1 MEKVRLMAL
10 GGLDEDGK
18 NMYCIEIG
26 DDIFVV
32 DAGLKYPD
40 NQQLGVN
47 YVIPDFSYLIENK
60 DRVKAIFITH
70 GHDDVMMALSHVLK
84 EADFDVYA
92 TALTAKIVEDEF
104 PKNSK
109 KRVKVLRRN
118 DKININGHIIH
129 TFPVMMSIADGVGLI
144 FETEQG
150 SIVYTSEF
158 IIDYDTG
165 IDAFSMDLNSIIKIG
180 EHNVLC
186 LMSESVGAN
195 KPGYTAP
202 KHKISDLIET
212 HFENTDTR
220 VIITLYKQNLYR
232 IIEVLELAK
241 KYKRKVFFHNP
252 DHLKLLKYV
261 EDLGYYK
268 IPVNTIV
275 PAKDFN
281 NDMTDIVCV
290 VSGSGKKVFRKLNNI
305 AIGEDKFIELKKE
318 DLVIIAS
325 PVVPG
330 TEKEASF
337 MENDLY
343 KADVRVVKLKKNELL
358 SMHASKEDLKTMLYM
373 VKPKYYLPVK
383 GQYADLV
390 NNADVAVEM
399 GYTPDK
405 IIILDNG
412 QFATFENQKLTSTR
426 DQLDLE
432 EILIDGSDGADVSG
446 MVLRDRETLSTD
458 GTIVAG
464 IVLDFKTKALIGGPD
479 VQSRG
484 VIYLKDA
491 ENLLNEI
498 GNILVNVVK
507 EQVADNNYD
516 NMAARMEARERISAY
531 VLKNTGKRPMILP
544 AIVEVN
550 VENSNGEKE

>member
-40 NQQLGVN
+40 NQQLGVE
-47 YVIPDFSYLIENK
+47 YVIPDYSYLIKNK
-60 DRVKAIFITH
+60 ERVKAIFITH
-70 GHDDVMMALSHVLK
+70 GHDDVMMALSHILK
-84 EADFDVYA
+84 EADFGVYA
-92 TALTAKIVEDEF
+92 APLTAKILEDEF
-104 PKNSK
+104 PKKSK
-109 KRVKVLRRN
+109 KRVKVIRRN
-118 DKININGHIIH
+118 AKLNIAGHVIH
-129 TFPVMMSIADGVGLI
+129 TFPVMMSIADGIGLI
-144 FETEQG
+144 FETGQG
-150 SIVYTSEF
+150 SIVFTSEF
-158 IIDYDTG
+158 IIDYDLTF
-165 IDAFSMDLNSIIKIG
+165 DAFSMDLSTITKIG

-186 LMSESVGAN
+186 LMSESVGSSMS
-195 KPGYTAP
+195 GYTSP
-202 KHKISDLIET
+202 RHRISDQIET
-212 HFENTDTR
+212 YIENLEGR

-232 IIEVLELAK
+232 IIEVLEMAR

-261 EDLGYYK
+261 EELGYYR
-268 IPVNTIV
+268 IPANTIV
-275 PAKDFN
+275 TAKDFS
-281 NDMTDIVCV
+281 NDMDNIICV
-290 VSGSGKKVFRKLNNI
+290 VSGSGKKVFRKFNVI
-305 AIGEDKFIELKKE
+305 CIGEDKILQLKKN

-330 TEKEASF
+330 TEKEASN

-343 KADVRVVKLKKNELL
+343 KADVKVVKLKKSQLL
-358 SMHASKEDLKTMLYM
+358 SMHASKEDLKMMLYL

-383 GQYADLV
+383 GQYNDLI
-390 NNADVAVEM
+390 NNADIAIEM

-426 DQLDLE
+426 DIIPLE
-432 EILIDGSDGADVSG
+432 EVLIDGSDGGDVSG

-458 GTIVAG
+458 GTIIAG

-498 GNILVNVVK
+498 GNILVDTVK
-507 EQVADNNYD
+507 EEVADGRYD
-516 NMAARMEARERISAY
+516 NI
-531 VLKNTGKRPMILP
+531 
-544 AIVEVN
+544 
-550 VENSNGEKE
+550 

>member
-1 MEKVRLMAL
+1 MENVRLMAL

-18 NMYCIEIG
+18 NMYCIELG
-26 DDIFVV
+26 NDIFVV

-47 YVIPDFSYLIENK
+47 YIIPDFSYLIENK
-60 DRVKAIFITH
+60 DRVKGIFITH
-70 GHDDVMMALSHVLK
+70 GHDDVMMAVSHILK

-92 TALTAKIVEDEF
+92 TALTAKIIEDEF

-118 DKININGHIIH
+118 DKININGHIIR
-129 TFPVMMSIADGVGLI
+129 TFPVVMSIADGIGLI
-144 FETEQG
+144 FESEQG

-158 IIDYDTG
+158 IIDYDNQN
-165 IDAFSMDLNSIIKIG
+165 DAFSMDLNNIIRIG

-186 LMSESVGAN
+186 LLAESVSAN
-195 KPGYTAP
+195 KEGYTAP
-202 KHKISDLIET
+202 RHKISEHIET
-212 HFENTDTR
+212 YIENLQSR
-220 VIITLYKQNLYR
+220 MIISLYKQNLYR
-232 IIEVLELAK
+232 IIEILQLAK

-252 DHLKLLKYV
+252 DHLRLLKYV
-261 EDLGYYK
+261 EDLGYYQ
-268 IPVNTIV
+268 IPSNVIVNY
-275 PAKDFN
+275 KDFN
-281 NDMTDIVCV
+281 NDMDNVICI

-305 AIGEDKFIELKKE
+305 CIGEDRILSLRKD

-330 TEKEASF
+330 TEKEASE

-343 KADVRVVKLKKNELL
+343 KSDVKVIKLNKKDLL

-383 GQYADLV
+383 GQYADLI
-390 NNADVAVEM
+390 NNADLAVEM
-399 GYTPDK
+399 GYTPDR

-412 QFATFENQKLTSTR
+412 QFASFENQKLHSTR
-426 DQLDLE
+426 EHLE
-432 EILIDGSDGADVSG
+432 LNEILIDGSDGTDVSG
-446 MVLRDRETLSTD
+446 MVLKDRETLSTD
-458 GTIVAG
+458 GVIVAG
-464 IVLDFKTKALIGGPD
+464 IVLDFKTKELIGGPD

-491 ENLLNEI
+491 ESLLNEI
-498 GNILVNVVK
+498 GNMLVNVVK
-507 EQVADNNYD
+507 EQLEANCYNN
-516 NMAARMEARERISAY
+516 MSARQVARERISNF
-531 VLKNTGKRPMILP
+531 VLKNTGKHPMILP

-550 VENSNGEKE
+550 VENENG

>member
-18 NMYCIEIG
+18 NMSCIEIG

-32 DAGLKYPD
+32 EAGLKYPE
-40 NQQLGVN
+40 NQQLGIN
-47 YVIPDFSYLIENK
+47 YIIPDFSYLIENK
-60 DRVKAIFITH
+60 DRVKGVFITH
-70 GHDDVMMALSHVLK
+70 GHDDVMMAISHILK

-92 TALTAKIVEDEF
+92 TALTAKIIEDEF

-109 KRVKVLRRN
+109 KRVRVLRRN
-118 DKININGHIIH
+118 EKLNINGHIIH
-129 TFPVMMSIADGVGLI
+129 AFPVMMSIADGIGLI

-158 IIDYDTG
+158 IIDYDTSF
-165 IDAFSMDLNSIIKIG
+165 DAFSMDLSSIIRIG

-186 LMSESVGAN
+186 LIAESVGAN

-202 KHKISDLIET
+202 KHKITDHIET
-212 HFENTDTR
+212 YFENLEGR
-220 VIITLYKQNLYR
+220 MIISLYKQNLYR
-232 IIEVLELAK
+232 VIEVLELAK
-241 KYKRKVFFHNP
+241 KYKKKVFFHNP

-261 EDLGYYK
+261 DDLGYYK
-268 IPVNTIV
+268 MPFNTIITEK
-275 PAKDFN
+275 AFN
-281 NDMTDIVCV
+281 NDLNNIICV
-290 VSGSGKKVFRKLNNI
+290 VSGSGKKVFRKLHSI
-305 AIGEDKFIELKKE
+305 CVGEDKIMSLRKD

-325 PVVPG
+325 PIVPG
-330 TEKEASF
+330 TEKDASN

-343 KADVRVVKLKKNELL
+343 KSDVRIVKLKKSDLL

-383 GQYADLV
+383 GQYADLI

-412 QFATFENQKLTSTR
+412 QFACFENQKLVSTR
-426 DQLDLE
+426 DYLE
-432 EILIDGSDGADVSG
+432 LNEVLIDGSDGTDVSG
-446 MVLRDRETLSTD
+446 MVLKDRETLSTD
-458 GTIVAG
+458 GAIVAG

-491 ENLLNEI
+491 ESLLNEI
-498 GNILVNVVK
+498 GNILVNTVK
-507 EQVADNNYD
+507 EQVEANCYNNM
-516 NMAARMEARERISAY
+516 NARVEARDRIAAF
-531 VLKNTGKRPMILP
+531 VLKNTGKKPMILP

-550 VENSNGEKE
+550 VENENA

>member
-1 MEKVRLMAL
+1 MEKIRLMAL

-18 NMYCIEIG
+18 NMYCIEIN

-47 YVIPDFSYLIENK
+47 YIIPDFSYLIENK

-70 GHDDVMMALSHVLK
+70 GHDDVMMAISHILK

-92 TALTAKIVEDEF
+92 TALTARIIEDEF

-109 KRVKVLRRN
+109 KRVKVIRRN
-118 DKININGHIIH
+118 EKLNINGHIIH
-129 TFPVMMSIADGVGLI
+129 TFPVMMSIADGIGLI

-158 IIDYDTG
+158 IIDYDMNF
-165 IDAFSMDLNSIIKIG
+165 DAFAMDLNTIIRIG

-202 KHKISDLIET
+202 NHKISDHIET
-212 HFENTDTR
+212 YIENLNTR

-252 DHLKLLKYV
+252 DHLKLLKHV

-268 IPVNTIV
+268 IPLNTIITS
-275 PAKDFN
+275 KEFN
-281 NDMTDIVCV
+281 NDLDNVICV

-305 AIGEDKFIELKKE
+305 CIGEDKILSLRKD

-330 TEKEASF
+330 TEKEASN

-343 KADVRVVKLKKNELL
+343 KADVKVIKLNKGQLL

-383 GQYADLV
+383 GQYSDLV

-412 QFATFENQKLTSTR
+412 QFATFENQKLYSTR
-426 DQLDLE
+426 DQLELN
-432 EILIDGSDGADVSG
+432 EILIDGSDGTDVSG
-446 MVLRDRETLSTD
+446 MVLKDRETLSTD
-458 GTIVAG
+458 GAIVAG

-498 GNILVNVVK
+498 GNILVNTVK
-507 EQVADNNYD
+507 EEVEADCYNN
-516 NMAARMEARERISAY
+516 MTARVEARDRIAAY
-531 VLKNTGKRPMILP
+531 VLKHTGKRPMILP

-550 VENSNGEKE
+550 VENNNG

>member
-1 MEKVRLMAL
+1 MEKIRLMAL

-18 NMYCIEIG
+18 NMYCIEIN

-47 YVIPDFSYLIENK
+47 YIIPDFSYLIENK

-70 GHDDVMMALSHVLK
+70 GHDDVMMAISHILK

-92 TALTAKIVEDEF
+92 TALTARIIEDEF

-109 KRVKVLRRN
+109 KRVKVIRRN
-118 DKININGHIIH
+118 EKLNINGHIIH
-129 TFPVMMSIADGVGLI
+129 TFPVMMSIADGIGLI

-158 IIDYDTG
+158 IIDYDMNF
-165 IDAFSMDLNSIIKIG
+165 DAFAMDLNTIIRIG

-202 KHKISDLIET
+202 NHKISDHIET
-212 HFENTDTR
+212 YIENLNTR

-252 DHLKLLKYV
+252 DHLKLLKHV

-268 IPVNTIV
+268 IPLNTIITS
-275 PAKDFN
+275 KEFN
-281 NDMTDIVCV
+281 NDLDNVICV

-305 AIGEDKFIELKKE
+305 CIGEDKILSLRKD

-330 TEKEASF
+330 TEKEASN

-343 KADVRVVKLKKNELL
+343 KADVKVIKLNKGQLL

-383 GQYADLV
+383 GQYSDLV

-412 QFATFENQKLTSTR
+412 QFATFENQKLHSTR
-426 DQLDLE
+426 DQLELN
-432 EILIDGSDGADVSG
+432 EILIDGSDGTDVSG
-446 MVLRDRETLSTD
+446 MVLKDRETLSTD
-458 GTIVAG
+458 GAIVAG

-498 GNILVNVVK
+498 GNILVNTVK
-507 EQVADNNYD
+507 EEVEADCYNN
-516 NMAARMEARERISAY
+516 MTARVEARDRIAAY
-531 VLKNTGKRPMILP
+531 VLKHTGKRPMILP

-550 VENSNGEKE
+550 VENNNG

>member
-18 NMYCIEIG
+18 NMYCIEID

-47 YVIPDFSYLIENK
+47 YIIPDFSYLIENK

-70 GHDDVMMALSHVLK
+70 GHDDVMMAISHILK

-92 TALTAKIVEDEF
+92 TALTARIIEDEF

-109 KRVKVLRRN
+109 KRVKVIRRN
-118 DKININGHIIH
+118 EKLNINGHIIH
-129 TFPVMMSIADGVGLI
+129 TFPVMMSIADGIGLI

-158 IIDYDTG
+158 IIDYDMNF
-165 IDAFSMDLNSIIKIG
+165 DAFAMDLNTIIRIG

-202 KHKISDLIET
+202 NHKISDHIET
-212 HFENTDTR
+212 YIENLNTR

-252 DHLKLLKYV
+252 DHLKLLKHV

-268 IPVNTIV
+268 IPLNTIITS
-275 PAKDFN
+275 KEFN
-281 NDMTDIVCV
+281 NDLDNVICV

-305 AIGEDKFIELKKE
+305 CIGEDKILSLRKD

-330 TEKEASF
+330 TEKEASN

-343 KADVRVVKLKKNELL
+343 KADVKVIKLNKGQLL

-383 GQYADLV
+383 GQYSDLV

-412 QFATFENQKLTSTR
+412 QFATFENQKLCSTR
-426 DQLDLE
+426 DQLELN
-432 EILIDGSDGADVSG
+432 EILIDGSDGTDVSG
-446 MVLRDRETLSTD
+446 MVLKDRETLSTD
-458 GTIVAG
+458 GAIVAG

-498 GNILVNVVK
+498 GNILVNTVK
-507 EQVADNNYD
+507 EEVEADCYNN
-516 NMAARMEARERISAY
+516 MTARVEARDRIAAY
-531 VLKNTGKRPMILP
+531 VLKHTGKRPMILP

-550 VENSNGEKE
+550 VENNNG

>member
-18 NMYCIEIG
+18 NMYCIEI
-26 DDIFVV
+26 DNDIFVV
-32 DAGLKYPD
+32 DAGLKYPE
-40 NQQLGVN
+40 NQQLGVE
-47 YVIPDFSYLIENK
+47 YIIPDYSYLIKNK

-70 GHDDVMMALSHVLK
+70 GHDDVMMALSHILK

-92 TALTAKIVEDEF
+92 TALTAKVVEDEL

-109 KRVKVLRRN
+109 KR
-118 DKININGHIIH
+118 INIIRRDAKLKIAGHTIH
-129 TFPVMMSIADGVGLI
+129 AFPVMMSIADGVGLI
-144 FETEQG
+144 FETDQG

-158 IIDYDTG
+158 IVDYDATY
-165 IDAFSMDLNSIIKIG
+165 DAFAMNFSILNKIG

-186 LMSESVGAN
+186 LMAESIASN
-195 KPGYTAP
+195 KEGYTTP
-202 KHKISDLIET
+202 KHKITDHIET
-212 HFENTDTR
+212 YIENLNGR
-220 VIITLYKQNLYR
+220 IIMTLYKQNLYR

-241 KYKRKVFFHNP
+241 KYKRKIFFYDD
-252 DHLKLLKYV
+252 DHLKLLKHV
-261 EDLGYYK
+261 EELGYYK
-268 IPVNTIV
+268 VPYNIV
-275 PAKDFN
+275 VTKKDFN
-281 NDMTDIVCV
+281 NNIDNIICI
-290 VSGSGKKVFRKLNNI
+290 VSGSGKQVFRMLNNI
-305 AIGEDKFIELKKE
+305 AIGEDRVLELKKN

-330 TEKEASF
+330 TEKEAAA
-337 MENDLY
+337 MEDDLY
-343 KADVRVVKLKKNELL
+343 RADVKVVKVNKKALL
-358 SMHASKEDLKTMLYM
+358 SMHASKEDLKMMLHM

-383 GQYADLV
+383 GQYSDLV

-412 QFATFENQKLTSTR
+412 QFATFDNQKLVSTR
-426 DQLDLE
+426 DQIELN
-432 EILIDGSDGADVSG
+432 EILIDGSDKADVSG
-446 MVLRDRETLSTD
+446 MVLKDRLTLSTD
-458 GTIVAG
+458 GAIVAG

-498 GNILVNVVK
+498 GNILVETVNEAVK
-507 EQVADNNYD
+507 DNCYD
-516 NMAARMEARERISAY
+516 NMRVRMEAKDRISAY
-531 VLKNTGKRPMILP
+531 VAKNTGKRPMILP

-550 VENSNGEKE
+550 LENDNA

>member
-1 MEKVRLMAL
+1 MEKIRLMAL

-18 NMYCIEIG
+18 NMYCIEIN

-47 YVIPDFSYLIENK
+47 YIIPDFSYLIENK

-70 GHDDVMMALSHVLK
+70 GHDDVMMAISHILK

-92 TALTAKIVEDEF
+92 TALTARIIEDEF

-109 KRVKVLRRN
+109 KRVKVIRRN
-118 DKININGHIIH
+118 EKLNINGHIIH
-129 TFPVMMSIADGVGLI
+129 TFPVMMSIADGIGLI

-158 IIDYDTG
+158 IIDYDMNF
-165 IDAFSMDLNSIIKIG
+165 DAFAMDLNTIIRIG

-202 KHKISDLIET
+202 NHKISDHIET
-212 HFENTDTR
+212 YIENLNTR

-252 DHLKLLKYV
+252 DHLKLLKHV

-268 IPVNTIV
+268 IPLNTIITN
-275 PAKDFN
+275 KEFN
-281 NDMTDIVCV
+281 NDLDNVICV

-305 AIGEDKFIELKKE
+305 CIGEDKILSLRKD

-330 TEKEASF
+330 TEKEASN

-343 KADVRVVKLKKNELL
+343 KADVKVIKLNKGQLL

-383 GQYADLV
+383 GQYSDLV

-412 QFATFENQKLTSTR
+412 QFATFENQKLYSTR
-426 DQLDLE
+426 DQLELN
-432 EILIDGSDGADVSG
+432 EILIDGSDGTDVSG
-446 MVLRDRETLSTD
+446 MVLKDRETLSTD
-458 GTIVAG
+458 GAIVAG

-498 GNILVNVVK
+498 GNILVNTVK
-507 EQVADNNYD
+507 EEVEADCYNN
-516 NMAARMEARERISAY
+516 MTARVEARDRIAAY
-531 VLKNTGKRPMILP
+531 VLKHTGKRPMILP

-550 VENSNGEKE
+550 VENNNG

>member
-1 MEKVRLMAL
+1 MEKIRLMAL

-18 NMYCIEIG
+18 NMYCIEIN

-47 YVIPDFSYLIENK
+47 YIIPDFSYLIENK

-70 GHDDVMMALSHVLK
+70 GHDDVMMAISHILK

-92 TALTAKIVEDEF
+92 TALTARIIEDEF

-109 KRVKVLRRN
+109 KRVKVIRRN
-118 DKININGHIIH
+118 EKLNINGHIIH
-129 TFPVMMSIADGVGLI
+129 TFPVMLSIADGIGLI

-158 IIDYDTG
+158 IIDYDMNF
-165 IDAFSMDLNSIIKIG
+165 DAFAMDLNTIIRIG

-202 KHKISDLIET
+202 NHKISDHIET
-212 HFENTDTR
+212 YIENLNTR

-252 DHLKLLKYV
+252 DHLKLLKHV

-268 IPVNTIV
+268 IPLNTIITN
-275 PAKDFN
+275 KEFN
-281 NDMTDIVCV
+281 NDLDNVICV

-305 AIGEDKFIELKKE
+305 CIGEDKILSLRKD

-330 TEKEASF
+330 TEKEASN

-343 KADVRVVKLKKNELL
+343 KADVKVIKLNKGQLL

-383 GQYADLV
+383 GQYSDLV

-412 QFATFENQKLTSTR
+412 QFATFENQKLYSTR
-426 DQLDLE
+426 DQLELN
-432 EILIDGSDGADVSG
+432 EILIDGSDGTDVSG
-446 MVLRDRETLSTD
+446 MVLKDRETLSTD
-458 GTIVAG
+458 GAIVAG

-498 GNILVNVVK
+498 GNILVNTVK
-507 EQVADNNYD
+507 EEVEADCYNN
-516 NMAARMEARERISAY
+516 MTARVEARDRIAAY
-531 VLKNTGKRPMILP
+531 VLKHTGKRPMILP

-550 VENSNGEKE
+550 VENNNG

>member
-1 MEKVRLMAL
+1 MEKIRLMAL

-40 NQQLGVN
+40 SQQLGIE
-47 YVIPDFSYLIENK
+47 YVIPDYSYIIENK

-70 GHDDVMMALSHVLK
+70 GHDDVMMALSHLLK
-84 EADFDVYA
+84 ECDFEVYA
-92 TALTAKIVEDEF
+92 TALTARIIEEEF

-109 KRVKVLRRN
+109 KRVNVIRR
-118 DKININGHIIH
+118 KARLNIAGHIIH
-129 TFPVMMSIADGVGLI
+129 TFPVMMSIADGIGLI

-158 IIDYDTG
+158 IIDYDMSF
-165 IDAFSMDLNSIIKIG
+165 DAFSMDLSLITKIG
-180 EHNVLC
+180 EHDVLC
-186 LMSESVGAN
+186 LLSESVGSS
-195 KPGYTAP
+195 KSGYTAP
-202 KHKISDLIET
+202 KHKISDHIET
-212 HFENTDTR
+212 YIENLENR
-220 VIITLYKQNLYR
+220 LVITLYKQNLYR

-241 KYKRKVFFHNP
+241 KYKRKVFFHDS
-252 DHLKLLKYV
+252 DHLKLLKNV
-261 EDLGYYK
+261 EELGYYR
-268 IPVNTIV
+268 IPMNTIV
-275 PAKDFN
+275 TEKDFS
-281 NDMTDIVCV
+281 NDMNNIICV

-305 AIGEDKFIELKKE
+305 CIGEDKVLELRKD
-318 DLVIIAS
+318 DLVLIAS

-330 TEKEASF
+330 TEKEASN

-343 KADVRVVKLKKNELL
+343 KADVKVVKLNKKDVL
-358 SMHASKEDLKTMLYM
+358 SMHASREDLKMMLYL

-383 GQYADLV
+383 GQYHDLI

-412 QFATFENQKLTSTR
+412 QFATFENQKLVSTR
-426 DQLDLE
+426 DLIELN
-432 EILIDGSDGADVSG
+432 EILIDGSDGGDVSG
-446 MVLRDRETLSTD
+446 MVLKDRETLSTD

-464 IVLDFKTKALIGGPD
+464 IVLDLKTKALIGGPD

-498 GNILVNVVK
+498 G
-507 EQVADNNYD
+507 
-516 NMAARMEARERISAY
+516 
-531 VLKNTGKRPMILP
+531 P
-544 AIVEVN
+544 
-550 VENSNGEKE
+550 

>member
-1 MEKVRLMAL
+1 MEKIRLMAL

-18 NMYCIEIG
+18 NMYCIEIN

-47 YVIPDFSYLIENK
+47 YIIPDFSYLIENK

-70 GHDDVMMALSHVLK
+70 GHDDVMMAISHILK

-92 TALTAKIVEDEF
+92 TALTARIIEDEF

-109 KRVKVLRRN
+109 KRVKVIRRN
-118 DKININGHIIH
+118 EKLNINGHIIH
-129 TFPVMMSIADGVGLI
+129 TFPVMMSIADGIGLI

-158 IIDYDTG
+158 IIDYDMNF
-165 IDAFSMDLNSIIKIG
+165 DAFAMDLNTIIRIG

-202 KHKISDLIET
+202 NHKISDHIET
-212 HFENTDTR
+212 YIENLNTR

-252 DHLKLLKYV
+252 DHLKLLKHV

-268 IPVNTIV
+268 IPLNTIITN
-275 PAKDFN
+275 KEFN
-281 NDMTDIVCV
+281 NDLDNVICV

-305 AIGEDKFIELKKE
+305 CIGEDKILSLRKD

-330 TEKEASF
+330 TEKEASN

-343 KADVRVVKLKKNELL
+343 KADVKVIKLNKGQLL

-383 GQYADLV
+383 GQYSDLV

-412 QFATFENQKLTSTR
+412 QFATFENQKLYSTR
-426 DQLDLE
+426 DQLELN
-432 EILIDGSDGADVSG
+432 EILIDGSDGTDVSG
-446 MVLRDRETLSTD
+446 MVLKDRETLSTD
-458 GTIVAG
+458 GAIVAG

-498 GNILVNVVK
+498 GNILVNTVK
-507 EQVADNNYD
+507 EKVEADCYNN
-516 NMAARMEARERISAY
+516 MTARVEARDRIAAY
-531 VLKNTGKRPMILP
+531 VLKHTGKRPMILP

-550 VENSNGEKE
+550 VENNNG

>member
-1 MEKVRLMAL
+1 MEKIRLMAL

-18 NMYCIEIG
+18 NMYCIEIN

-47 YVIPDFSYLIENK
+47 YIIPDFSYLIENK

-70 GHDDVMMALSHVLK
+70 GHDDVMMAISHILK

-92 TALTAKIVEDEF
+92 TALTARIIEDEF

-109 KRVKVLRRN
+109 KRVKVIRRN
-118 DKININGHIIH
+118 EKLNINGHIIH
-129 TFPVMMSIADGVGLI
+129 TFPVMMSIADGIGLI
-144 FETEQG
+144 FETDQG

-158 IIDYDTG
+158 IIDYDMNF
-165 IDAFSMDLNSIIKIG
+165 DAFAMDLNTIIRIG

-202 KHKISDLIET
+202 NHKISDHIET
-212 HFENTDTR
+212 YIENLNTR

-252 DHLKLLKYV
+252 DHLKLLKHV

-268 IPVNTIV
+268 IPLNTIITN
-275 PAKDFN
+275 KEFN
-281 NDMTDIVCV
+281 NDLDNVICV

-305 AIGEDKFIELKKE
+305 CIGEDKILSLRKD

-330 TEKEASF
+330 TEKEASN

-343 KADVRVVKLKKNELL
+343 KADVKVIKLNKGQLL

-383 GQYADLV
+383 GQYSDLV

-412 QFATFENQKLTSTR
+412 QFATFENQKLCSTR
-426 DQLDLE
+426 DQLELN
-432 EILIDGSDGADVSG
+432 EILIDGSDGTDVSG
-446 MVLRDRETLSTD
+446 MVLKDRETLSTD
-458 GTIVAG
+458 GAIVAG

-498 GNILVNVVK
+498 GNILVNTVK
-507 EQVADNNYD
+507 EEVEADCYNN
-516 NMAARMEARERISAY
+516 MTARVEARDRIAAY
-531 VLKNTGKRPMILP
+531 VLKHTGKRPMILP

-550 VENSNGEKE
+550 VENNNG

>member
-1 MEKVRLMAL
+1 MEKIRLMAL

-18 NMYCIEIG
+18 NMYCIEIN

-47 YVIPDFSYLIENK
+47 YIIPDFSYLIENK

-70 GHDDVMMALSHVLK
+70 GHDDVMMAISHILK

-92 TALTAKIVEDEF
+92 TALTARIIEDEF

-109 KRVKVLRRN
+109 KRVKVIRRN
-118 DKININGHIIH
+118 EKLNINGHIIH
-129 TFPVMMSIADGVGLI
+129 TFPVMMSIADGIGLI

-158 IIDYDTG
+158 IIDYDMNF
-165 IDAFSMDLNSIIKIG
+165 DAFAMDLNTIIRIG

-202 KHKISDLIET
+202 NHKISDHIET
-212 HFENTDTR
+212 YIENLNTR

-252 DHLKLLKYV
+252 DHLKLLKHV

-268 IPVNTIV
+268 IPLNTIITN
-275 PAKDFN
+275 KEFN
-281 NDMTDIVCV
+281 NNLDNVICV

-305 AIGEDKFIELKKE
+305 CIGEDKILSLRKD

-330 TEKEASF
+330 TEKEASN

-343 KADVRVVKLKKNELL
+343 KADVKVIKLNKGQLL

-383 GQYADLV
+383 GQYSDLV

-412 QFATFENQKLTSTR
+412 QFATFENQKLYSTR
-426 DQLDLE
+426 DQLELN
-432 EILIDGSDGADVSG
+432 EILIDGSDGTDVSG
-446 MVLRDRETLSTD
+446 MVLKDRETLSTD
-458 GTIVAG
+458 GAIVAG

-498 GNILVNVVK
+498 GNILVNTVK
-507 EQVADNNYD
+507 EEVEADCYNN
-516 NMAARMEARERISAY
+516 MTARVEARDRIAAY
-531 VLKNTGKRPMILP
+531 VLKHTGKRPMILP

-550 VENSNGEKE
+550 VENNNG

>member
-18 NMYCIEIG
+18 NMSCIEIG

-32 DAGLKYPD
+32 EAGLKYPEY
-40 NQQLGVN
+40 QQLGIN
-47 YVIPDFSYLIENK
+47 YIIPDFSYLIENK
-60 DRVKAIFITH
+60 DRVKGVFITH
-70 GHDDVMMALSHVLK
+70 GHDDVMMAISHILK

-92 TALTAKIVEDEF
+92 TALTAKIIEDEF

-109 KRVKVLRRN
+109 KRVRVIRRN
-118 DKININGHIIH
+118 EKLNINGHIIH
-129 TFPVMMSIADGVGLI
+129 AFPVMMSIADGIGLI

-158 IIDYDTG
+158 IIDYDTSF
-165 IDAFSMDLNSIIKIG
+165 DAFSMDLSSIIRIG

-186 LMSESVGAN
+186 LIAESVGAN

-202 KHKISDLIET
+202 KHKITDHIET
-212 HFENTDTR
+212 YFENLEGR
-220 VIITLYKQNLYR
+220 MIISLYKQNLYR
-232 IIEVLELAK
+232 VIEVLELAK
-241 KYKRKVFFHNP
+241 KYKKKVFFHNP

-261 EDLGYYK
+261 DDLGYYK
-268 IPVNTIV
+268 MPYNTIITEK
-275 PAKDFN
+275 AFN
-281 NDMTDIVCV
+281 NEMNNIICV
-290 VSGSGKKVFRKLNNI
+290 VSGSGKKVFRKLHSI
-305 AIGEDKFIELKKE
+305 CVGEDKIMSLRKD

-325 PVVPG
+325 PIVPG
-330 TEKEASF
+330 TEKDASN

-343 KADVRVVKLKKNELL
+343 KSDVRIVKLKKSDLL

-383 GQYADLV
+383 GQYADLI

-412 QFATFENQKLTSTR
+412 QFACFENQKLVSTR
-426 DQLDLE
+426 DHLE
-432 EILIDGSDGADVSG
+432 LNEVLIDGSDGTDVSG
-446 MVLRDRETLSTD
+446 MVLKDRETLSTD
-458 GTIVAG
+458 GAIVAG

-491 ENLLNEI
+491 ESLLNEI
-498 GNILVNVVK
+498 GNILVNTVK
-507 EQVADNNYD
+507 EQVEANCYNNM
-516 NMAARMEARERISAY
+516 NARVEARDRIAAF
-531 VLKNTGKRPMILP
+531 VLKNTGKKPMILP

-550 VENSNGEKE
+550 VENENA

>member
-18 NMYCIEIG
+18 NMYCVEIG

-40 NQQLGVN
+40 NQQLGVE
-47 YVIPDFSYLIENK
+47 YVIPDYSYLIKNK
-60 DRVKAIFITH
+60 DRVRAIFITH
-70 GHDDVMMALSHVLK
+70 GHDDVMMAISHILK
-84 EADFDVYA
+84 EADFEVYA
-92 TALTAKIVEDEF
+92 APLTAKIVEDEF

-109 KRVKVLRRN
+109 KRVKVIRRN
-118 DKININGHIIH
+118 AKLNIAGHIIH
-129 TFPVMMSIADGVGLI
+129 TFPVMMSIADGIGLI

-158 IIDYDTG
+158 IIDYDLSF
-165 IDAFSMDLNSIIKIG
+165 DAFSMDLSTITKIG

-186 LMSESVGAN
+186 LLSESVGSS
-195 KPGYTAP
+195 KPGYTSP
-202 KHKISDLIET
+202 KHRITDLIET
-212 HFENTDTR
+212 YIENLEGR

-232 IIEVLELAK
+232 IIEVLELAR

-261 EDLGYYK
+261 EDLGYYR
-268 IPVNTIV
+268 IPANTIV
-275 PAKDFN
+275 TAKDFS
-281 NDMTDIVCV
+281 NDLDNIICV

-305 AIGEDKFIELKKE
+305 CIGEDKILELKKN

-330 TEKEASF
+330 TEKEASN

-343 KADVRVVKLKKNELL
+343 KADVKVVKLKKSELL
-358 SMHASKEDLKTMLYM
+358 SMHASKEDLKMMLYL

-383 GQYADLV
+383 GQYNDLI

-426 DQLDLE
+426 DVIELE
-432 EILIDGSDGADVSG
+432 EMLIDGSDGADVSG
-446 MVLRDRETLSTD
+446 LVLRDRETLSTD
-458 GTIVAG
+458 GSIVAG

-498 GNILVNVVK
+498 GNIMVDTVREEV
-507 EQVADNNYD
+507 EAGCYD
-516 NMAARMEARERISAY
+516 NIKARMEAKEKIAAY
-531 VLKNTGKRPMILP
+531 VLKNTGKKPMILP

-550 VENSNGEKE
+550 MENSNG

>member
-1 MEKVRLMAL
+1 MSKIKIFAL
-10 GGLDEDGK
+10 GGLNEDGK
-18 NMYCIEIG
+18 NMYCIEIN

-32 DAGLKYPD
+32 DAGLKYPE

-47 YVIPDFSYLIENK
+47 YIIPDFSYLIENK
-60 DRVKAIFITH
+60 NRVKAIFITH
-70 GHDDVMMALSHVLK
+70 GHDDVMMAISHILK

-92 TALTAKIVEDEF
+92 TALTARIIEDEF

-109 KRVKVLRRN
+109 KRVKVIRRN
-118 DKININGHIIH
+118 EKLNINGHIIH
-129 TFPVMMSIADGVGLI
+129 TFPVMMSIADGIGLI

-158 IIDYDTG
+158 IIDYDMNF
-165 IDAFSMDLNSIIKIG
+165 DAFAMDLNTIIRIG

-202 KHKISDLIET
+202 NHKISDHIET
-212 HFENTDTR
+212 YIENLNTR

-252 DHLKLLKYV
+252 DHLKLLKHV

-268 IPVNTIV
+268 IPLNTIITN
-275 PAKDFN
+275 KEFN
-281 NDMTDIVCV
+281 NDLDNVICV

-305 AIGEDKFIELKKE
+305 CIGEDKILSLRKD

-330 TEKEASF
+330 TEKEASN

-343 KADVRVVKLKKNELL
+343 KADVKVIKLNKGQLL

-383 GQYADLV
+383 GQYSDLV

-412 QFATFENQKLTSTR
+412 QFATFENQKLYSTR
-426 DQLDLE
+426 DQLELN
-432 EILIDGSDGADVSG
+432 EILIDGSDGTDVSG
-446 MVLRDRETLSTD
+446 MVLKDRETLSTD
-458 GTIVAG
+458 GAIVAG

-498 GNILVNVVK
+498 GNILVNTVK
-507 EQVADNNYD
+507 EEVEADCYNN
-516 NMAARMEARERISAY
+516 MTARVEARDRIAAY
-531 VLKNTGKRPMILP
+531 VLKHTGKRPMILP

-550 VENSNGEKE
+550 VENNNG